1 MAILLDAVELPD
13 LLIDNEFGWNG
24 VQAVVEMSL
33 GGRPIVWEGSATG
46 KELDLVG
53 GSDWGWISRSVLESL
68 QALASVPLA
77 TYLLSYEGTEY
88 TVRFRH
94 EDNPTIEAEP
104 IVPRPNAAGIDWFRN
119 VTIRLMEV

>member
-1 MAILLDAVELPD
+1 MAISLDSVSLPD
-13 LLIDNEFGWNG
+13 LLMDNEFGWNG

-33 GGRPIVWEGSATG
+33 GGRPIVWEGSASG
-46 KELDLVG
+46 KEIDLVG
-53 GSDWGWISRSVLESL
+53 GSDWGWMDRTTLLAL
-68 QALASVPLA
+68 QALASVPQA
-77 TYLLSYEGTEY
+77 TYTLSYEGASY

-104 IVPRPNAAGIDWFRN
+104 IIPRPNPSGTDWFRN